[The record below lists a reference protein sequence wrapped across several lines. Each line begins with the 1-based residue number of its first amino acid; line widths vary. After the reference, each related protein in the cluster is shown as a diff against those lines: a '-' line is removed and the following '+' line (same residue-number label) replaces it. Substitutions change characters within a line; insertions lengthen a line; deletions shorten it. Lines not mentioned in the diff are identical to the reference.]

1 MPLCPMSCEPK
12 KTLRINAFIGCC
24 VFLFFRYTYK
34 FALCPGLEINH
45 YSHPFLDCISL
56 PFCMVLSLK
65 EEKGFLSLTEL
76 YLKISYIKFMV
87 QYRLNSV
94 IIDLKLPVVNDLRFL

>member
-1 MPLCPMSCEPK
+1 
-12 KTLRINAFIGCC
+12 
-24 VFLFFRYTYK
+24 
-34 FALCPGLEINH
+34 
-45 YSHPFLDCISL
+45 
-56 PFCMVLSLK
+56 MVLSLK